1 MTWRTPFALTL
12 ALVLGGCA
20 TPPPVMVAPA
30 PDRAAILRATQ
41 RAADQV
47 KRCYRHPKVSRAA
60 RMIATTLHVRYAA
73 DGTLIG
79 LPEVVGQSGVTD
91 ETAVQAALMAEAARL
106 AVIRCQPISLPPEL
120 YQRGWDDF
128 ELTFRPAGFA

>member
-1 MTWRTPFALTL
+1 MTWRILT
-12 ALVLGGCA
+12 AFTLVLGACA
-20 TPPPVMVAPA
+20 TPPPMAVAPA

-60 RMIATTLHVRYAA
+60 RMIATTLHVRYAV
-73 DGTLIG
+73 DGMLIG

-91 ETAVQAALMAEAARL
+91 ETAVQASLMAEAARL

>member
-1 MTWRTPFALTL
+1 MTWRPFFALTL
-12 ALVLGGCA
+12 PFILGGC
-20 TPPPVMVAPA
+20 TTVQPVMVAPV
-30 PDRAAILRATQ
+30 PDRAAVLRATQ
-41 RAADQV
+41 SAADQV

-60 RMIATTLHVRYAA
+60 RMIATTLHVRYAV
-73 DGTLIG
+73 DGMLIG

-91 ETAVQAALMAEAARL
+91 ETAVQASLMAEAARL

>member
-12 ALVLGGCA
+12 ALVLGGCT

-30 PDRAAILRATQ
+30 PDRAGILRATQ
-41 RAADQV
+41 QAADQV

-60 RMIATTLHVRYAA
+60 RMIATTLHVRYAV